1 MAKIQAA
8 KRKNESSKPLIFK
21 DCLSLEK
28 SKEITKNEQS
38 SKEII
43 GKKDVYP
50 FLELKGKILEERI
63 KRNGGKDN
71 RKNEYNLENVLGLNA
86 QKESQEYMGEP
97 VLLGIKYESRQ
108 EQLSASYYI
117 GATWLIPDELSAIVE
132 PRIENLNLAEMFN
145 VALSVSSTKE
155 ADYFA
160 KCYGIDF
167 DSDPIEVTSSQVSL
181 TPLLVLHFL
190 SLLQKL
196 VKTGLKKGY
205 VTIDENMKSKIK
217 GKLLISQHLRKNILA
232 KRADRNFCRYQEYSA
247 DIPENRLLK
256 KALLFAQRYAQQNK
270 SLGVKARNDINKLL
284 AVFEN
289 VSDEISISQIQKIA
303 KNKLFKLYPE
313 TCKVAKMILQN
324 YDYSISNITDEA
336 SPHKVQPYW
345 IDMARLFE
353 LYVYSKLNE
362 AYPGQII
369 FQAEGSGKTKAD
381 YIKKRTENQDDGI
394 VIDGIVIDAKYKP
407 KYNNSDSI
415 ALDDVREVCG
425 YARDE
430 KILNEMG
437 YDLKKEVPPT
447 VNCLIIFPKNLEE
460 NKEQEN
466 CPEDSAKCTENSDDI
481 GISRFLENQ
490 KETKL
495 QKVEGY
501 YKFYKTAIELPPI

>member
-1 MAKIQAA
+1 MT
-8 KRKNESSKPLIFK
+8 RKNSGKEPIRFK
-21 DCLSLEK
+21 DCLYLDPKNQGIDSYLQKAPPFLNKKGVILEDHINKKLKKESLSESGDYSLE
-28 SKEITKNEQS
+28 
-38 SKEII
+38 
-43 GKKDVYP
+43 Y
-50 FLELKGKILEERI
+50 
-63 KRNGGKDN
+63 
-71 RKNEYNLENVLGLNA
+71 VLGLNA

-117 GATWLIPDELSAIVE
+117 GATWLIPGELSAIVE
-132 PRIENLNLAEMFN
+132 PRINDLDLEKMYNA
-145 VALSVSSTKE
+145 ALSVSSTKE

-167 DSDPIEVTSSQVSL
+167 DSEPIEVTSSQVSL

-205 VTIDENMKSKIK
+205 ITIDENMKSKIK

-270 SLGVKARNDINKLL
+270 SLEKKASNGINKLL

-289 VSDEISISQIQKIA
+289 VSDEISISQVQKIA

-369 FQAEGSGKTKAD
+369 FQAEGSGRTKAD
-381 YIKKRTENQDDGI
+381 YIKKRTGNKDDGI

-407 KYNNSDSI
+407 RYNNSNCI

-430 KILNEMG
+430 KILNEIG
-437 YDLKKEVPPT
+437 YDLEKEVPPT
-447 VNCLIIFPKNLEE
+447 VNCLIIFPKNEDTQDKESSEE
-460 NKEQEN
+460 VIGCTKL
-466 CPEDSAKCTENSDDI
+466 DSTDRI
-481 GISRFLENQ
+481 GIEDCKGLSSN
-490 KETKL
+490 L
-495 QKVEGY
+495 QKIKGY
-501 YKFYKTAIELPPI
+501 YKFYKTAIELPTI

>member
-1 MAKIQAA
+1 MAK
-8 KRKNESSKPLIFK
+8 NPLIFE
-21 DCLSLEK
+21 DCLSLETLFSK
-28 SKEITKNEQS
+28 DIISSFNSKEE
-38 SKEII
+38 
-43 GKKDVYP
+43 P

-71 RKNEYNLENVLGLNA
+71 CKNEYNLKHVLGLNA

-97 VLLGIKYESRQ
+97 VLLGIKYESWQ

-117 GATWLIPDELSAIVE
+117 GATWLIPGELSAIVE
-132 PRIENLNLAEMFN
+132 PRIKDLDLEKMYNA
-145 VALSVSSTKE
+145 ALSVSSTKE

-167 DSDPIEVTSSQVSL
+167 DSEPIEVTSSRVSL

-205 VTIDENMKSKIK
+205 ATIDENMKSKIK

-270 SLGVKARNDINKLL
+270 SLEKKASNDINKLL

-289 VSDEISISQIQKIA
+289 VSDEISISQVQKIA

-324 YDYSISNITDEA
+324 YDYSISNIKPEDKV
-336 SPHKVQPYW
+336 HKVQPYW

-362 AYPGQII
+362 VYLDQII
-369 FQAEGSGKTKAD
+369 FQAEGSGRTKAD
-381 YIKKRTENQDDGI
+381 YVKKRTGNKRTGNQD
-394 VIDGIVIDAKYKP
+394 DGIVIDAKYKP
-407 KYNNSDSI
+407 KYNNSKSI

-430 KILNEMG
+430 KILKEMG

-447 VNCLIIFPKNLEE
+447 VNCLIIFPNKDTQDKESSEE
-460 NKEQEN
+460 VIG
-466 CPEDSAKCTENSDDI
+466 CTDSTDRI
-481 GISRFLENQ
+481 GIEDCKGLSSN
-490 KETKL
+490 L
-495 QKVEGY
+495 QKINGY
-501 YKFYKTAIELPPI
+501 YKFYKTAIELPTI

>member
-1 MAKIQAA
+1 MTAKAT
-8 KRKNESSKPLIFK
+8 KVKCKSFKPLIFE
-21 DCLSLEK
+21 DCLSLETQFSK
-28 SKEITKNEQS
+28 DIISSFNSKEDS
-38 SKEII
+38 
-43 GKKDVYP
+43 
-50 FLELKGKILEERI
+50 FLELKGKILEERV

-71 RKNEYNLENVLGLNA
+71 SKNKYNLEYVLGLNA

-117 GATWLIPDELSAIVE
+117 GATWLIPGKLSAIVE

-167 DSDPIEVTSSQVSL
+167 DSEPIEVTSSQVSL

-270 SLGVKARNDINKLL
+270 SLEKKASNDINKLL

-289 VSDEISISQIQKIA
+289 VSDEISISQVQKIA

-324 YDYSISNITDEA
+324 YGYSISNIKPEDKV
-336 SPHKVQPYW
+336 HKVQPYW

-362 AYPGQII
+362 VYPDQII
-369 FQAEGSGKTKAD
+369 FQAEGSGRTKAD
-381 YIKKRTENQDDGI
+381 YVKKRTEKQN
-394 VIDGIVIDAKYKP
+394 DGIVIDAKYKP
-407 KYNNSDSI
+407 KYNNSKSI

-430 KILNEMG
+430 KILKEMG

-460 NKEQEN
+460 KPENKT
-466 CPEDSAKCTENSDDI
+466 EDCTEYENINGSKNTLE
-481 GISRFLENQ
+481 FLDKSEFLTNL
-490 KETKL
+490 KKA
-495 QKVEGY
+495 KGY
-501 YKFYKTAIELPPI
+501 YKFYKTAITLPIRKNQQ